1 MSIIL
6 FNQCLSAPHKIDKMK
21 EDMQRLL
28 AAAEEIKQIK
38 SAAELGRYIGESDQ
52 AITNW
57 KRRGIPGSKLLDVS
71 AKIGVNPVWIKTGVG
86 QKNFTVHQIEIPQ
99 FDTGGS
105 MGGGLILKDQP
116 GVIQSWKVS
125 REWLNKNV
133 KSHTGAQ
140 NLCIVTGFGDSMRPM
155 FNPGDPLLVDRGVTS
170 VDFDAVY
177 FFRVGDEGF
186 LKRLQKIPG
195 EGLRVISTNKEY
207 ESWTIRQDMD
217 FEVFGRVLKVW
228 CSEDF

>member
-1 MSIIL
+1 
-6 FNQCLSAPHKIDKMK
+6 MK

-28 AAAEEIKQIK
+28 MAAKEIKQIG

-57 KRRGIPGSKLLDVS
+57 KRRGIPDAKLLDVS
-71 AKIGVNPVWIKTGVG
+71 AKIGVNPIWVKTGAG
-86 QKNFTVHQIEIPQ
+86 QKNFHAIHQIEIPQ
-99 FDTGGS
+99 FATGGA
-105 MGGGLILKDQP
+105 MGTGLILKDQP

-133 KSHTGAQ
+133 KAHSGTQ

-228 CSEDF
+228 RSEEF